1 MMLCYAL
8 SAAGFVVFLVTEL
21 NVKYPLVQLRLLA
34 KYNFGLTNFV
44 LFIFGVGMFG
54 SIFLIPLYL
63 QNVLGYTALQSGMVL
78 LPIGIIQAVTGP
90 IAGYSSDKINPKIP
104 IVIGLVLFTLSFLLN
119 TRLSIYSEHAQIMLP
134 MYLRG
139 MAMGLMF
146 SPLTAVA
153 LTEISRKEMAQA
165 SGVTNVIRQVGG
177 SFGVAILQTLLTQR
191 IVFHTAAAGSV
202 IDRSSPAFSQALLAL
217 QSHAVRDAG
226 STVQNAASQ
235 ASILL
240 SSYFSQQMFVWGI
253 NDDFFISAMC
263 TAVCLVPILILRTKK
278 RALAQ

>member
-1 MMLCYAL
+1 
-8 SAAGFVVFLVTEL
+8 
-21 NVKYPLVQLRLLA
+21 
-34 KYNFGLTNFV
+34 
-44 LFIFGVGMFG
+44 
-54 SIFLIPLYL
+54 
-63 QNVLGYTALQSGMVL
+63 
-78 LPIGIIQAVTGP
+78 
-90 IAGYSSDKINPKIP
+90 
-104 IVIGLVLFTLSFLLN
+104 
-119 TRLSIYSEHAQIMLP
+119 
-134 MYLRG
+134 
-139 MAMGLMF
+139 
-146 SPLTAVA
+146 
-153 LTEISRKEMAQA
+153 
-165 SGVTNVIRQVGG
+165 VTNVIRQVGG

-263 TAVCLVPILILRTKK
+263 TAACLVPILILRTKK